1 MEFIKIA
8 SELVV
13 GYVALLFTTKILG
26 KTQITQIT
34 AFDFISALV
43 LGELVGNALY
53 DNNIGIFQILFAV
66 ALWGALIYITEMITQ
81 KKKKSRAILEGKP
94 TLVIAQ
100 GKILR
105 DKMAENKLDINQL
118 QHLLRSKGAF
128 SIREVEYAVLET
140 DGTVSVLKKSP
151 YELPTRQD
159 HQMPEQLVSLPV
171 TLIIDGEVIWD
182 NLKEFGFSKEWLQG
196 QIQSFGAKEYKDVLY
211 AEWQEGK
218 GIHVQ
223 TF

>member
-8 SELVV
+8 SELIV
-13 GYVALLFTTKILG
+13 GYVVLLFTTKILG

-34 AFDFISALV
+34 AFEFISAIV

-81 KKKKSRAILEGKP
+81 KKKKSRAVLEGKP
-94 TLVIAQ
+94 SLVIAQ

-105 DKMAENKLDINQL
+105 DKMKENKLDINQL

-171 TLIIDGEVIWD
+171 TLILDGEVIWD
-182 NLKEFGFSKEWLQG
+182 NLKEFGFSKEWLQN

>member
-34 AFDFISALV
+34 AFEFISAIV

-53 DNNIGIFQILFAV
+53 DNNIGISHILFTV
-66 ALWGALIYITEMITQ
+66 ALWGALIYITEIITQ
-81 KKKKSRAILEGKP
+81 KKKESRAILEGKP
-94 TLVIAQ
+94 TLIIAH

-128 SIREVEYAVLET
+128 SIREVEYAILET

-151 YELPTRQD
+151 YEQPTRQD
-159 HQMPEQLVSLPV
+159 HQMPPKSVHLPI
-171 TLIIDGEVIWD
+171 TLISDGEVIWD
-182 NLKEFGFSKEWLQG
+182 NLKECGFSEEWLKK
-196 QIQSFGAKEYKDVLY
+196 QIQTFGAKEYKDVLY
-211 AEWQEGK
+211 AEWQEGQ
-218 GIHVQ
+218 GMHVQ

>member
-53 DNNIGIFQILFAV
+53 DNNIGISQILFTV

-105 DKMAENKLDINQL
+105 DKMKENKLDINQL

-171 TLIIDGEVIWD
+171 TLILDGEVIWD
-182 NLKEFGFSKEWLQG
+182 NLKEFGFSKEWLQN

>member
-1 MEFIKIA
+1 MELIKIA

-53 DNNIGIFQILFAV
+53 DNNIGISQILFAV
-66 ALWGALIYITEMITQ
+66 ALWGALIYITEIITQ
-81 KKKKSRAILEGKP
+81 KKKNFRAILEGKP

-105 DKMAENKLDINQL
+105 DKMAENKLDMNQL

-171 TLIIDGEVIWD
+171 TLILDGEVIWD
-182 NLKEFGFSKEWLQG
+182 NLKEFGFSEKWLKG

-211 AEWQEGK
+211 AEWQKDK

>member
-1 MEFIKIA
+1 MEFSKIA
-8 SELVV
+8 AELVI
-13 GYVALLFTTKILG
+13 GYIALLITTKIVG

-53 DNNIGIFQILFAV
+53 DGKIGISRILFAV
-66 ALWGALIYITEMITQ
+66 ALWGALIYVTELITQ
-81 KKKKSRAILEGKP
+81 KKKRLRAYLEGKP
-94 TLVIAQ
+94 TIIIAN

-105 DKMAENKLDINQL
+105 KKMKQNKLDINQL
-118 QHLLRSKGAF
+118 QHLLRAKGAF
-128 SIREVEYAVLET
+128 SIREVEYAILET

-159 HQMPEQLVSLPV
+159 HQMPEQLVTLPV

-182 NLKEFGFSKEWLQG
+182 NLKEFGFSEEWLKG

-218 GIHVQ
+218 GMHVQ

>member
-1 MEFIKIA
+1 MEFTKIA

-53 DNNIGIFQILFAV
+53 DKNIGIPQILFSI
-66 ALWGALIYITEMITQ
+66 ALWGALIYITEFTTQ

-105 DKMAENKLDINQL
+105 DKMKENKLDINQL

-128 SIREVEYAVLET
+128 SIREVEYAILET

-159 HQMPEQLVSLPV
+159 HQMPEQLVTLPV

-182 NLKEFGFSKEWLQG
+182 NLKEFGFSKEWLKN

>member
-53 DNNIGIFQILFAV
+53 DNNIGIFQILFTV
-66 ALWGALIYITEMITQ
+66 ALWGALIYITEIITQ
-81 KKKKSRAILEGKP
+81 KKKKFRAIFEGKP

-105 DKMAENKLDINQL
+105 DKMKENKLDINQL

-182 NLKEFGFSKEWLQG
+182 NLKEFGFSEEWLQG